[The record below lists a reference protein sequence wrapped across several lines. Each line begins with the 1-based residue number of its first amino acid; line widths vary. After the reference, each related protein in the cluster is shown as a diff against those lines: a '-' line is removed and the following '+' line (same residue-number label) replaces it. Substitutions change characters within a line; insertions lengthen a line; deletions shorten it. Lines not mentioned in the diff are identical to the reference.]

1 VDYLIWLIAAN
12 MIIKRDVGKVTNWFR
27 NLRQTARKRAKKS
40 GSGDDEEYHHSSVS
54 AAVSRSGTPSLG
66 SISSSPL
73 HDGSIDSHITYN
85 EYDMQPAASD
95 IGSDEDYNE
104 VLTPSPDNS
113 PSPPPVAAADTA
125 TTATNMTIGNMTSPA
140 FYAELEKFSAARY
153 SGIRIEDALLL
164 LSFHQHVI
172 H

>member
-1 VDYLIWLIAAN
+1 
-12 MIIKRDVGKVTNWFR
+12 
-27 NLRQTARKRAKKS
+27 
-40 GSGDDEEYHHSSVS
+40 
-54 AAVSRSGTPSLG
+54 
-66 SISSSPL
+66 
-73 HDGSIDSHITYN
+73 
-85 EYDMQPAASD
+85 MQPAASD

-125 TTATNMTIGNMTSPA
+125 TTATSVTIGNMTSPA